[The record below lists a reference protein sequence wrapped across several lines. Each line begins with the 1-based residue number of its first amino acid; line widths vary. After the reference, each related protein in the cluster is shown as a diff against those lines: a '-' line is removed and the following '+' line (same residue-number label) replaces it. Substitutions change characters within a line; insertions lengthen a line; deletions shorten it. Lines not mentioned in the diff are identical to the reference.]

1 MLFEVVSKFLS
12 KVSCCRRR
20 ENLSVATLEQLRQE
34 QQSIQ
39 EQLQLQEYITQRRRR
54 RNSPKPRS
62 VATQSVASRMVA
74 DMNIPRLVVA
84 QIDSLE
90 HISQRAQ
97 FECPDGSVKDICWD
111 SERMTVVILNGPD
124 EEHHMVDCSNTNTE
138 GQDVTLR
145 DVLDLMGYSL
155 ETHMLIELS
164 MYGNTLSMANALD
177 TPVETLPLMQFTIV
191 AGVPQ
196 C

>member
-1 MLFEVVSKFLS
+1 
-12 KVSCCRRR
+12 
-20 ENLSVATLEQLRQE
+20 
-34 QQSIQ
+34 
-39 EQLQLQEYITQRRRR
+39 
-54 RNSPKPRS
+54 
-62 VATQSVASRMVA
+62 MVA

-90 HISQRAQ
+90 HITQRAQ
-97 FECPDGSVKDICWD
+97 FECPDGSVKDLCWD
-111 SERMTVVILNGPD
+111 SERMTVVILNGPND
-124 EEHHMVDCSNTNTE
+124 DHHMVDCSNTNTE
-138 GQDVTLR
+138 GQDLTLR

-177 TPVETLPLMQFTIV
+177 TPVETLPLIQFTIV